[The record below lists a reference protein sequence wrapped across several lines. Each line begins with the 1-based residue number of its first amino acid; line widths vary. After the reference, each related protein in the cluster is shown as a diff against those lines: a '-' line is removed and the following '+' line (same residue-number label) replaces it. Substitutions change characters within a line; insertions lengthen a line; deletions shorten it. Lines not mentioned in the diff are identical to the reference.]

1 MTGVQTCALPICVNQ
16 QKSCAWE
23 LRGAIRKDS
32 GSASLRLM
40 NVNKTVITKDD
51 GSWNINISID
61 NFNGVLKFIV
71 NGNLGQTVRW
81 LARLTTV
88 EVGG

>member
-1 MTGVQTCALPICVNQ
+1 
-16 QKSCAWE
+16 
-23 LRGAIRKDS
+23 
-32 GSASLRLM
+32 M

-71 NGNLGQTVRW
+71 NGNMGQTVRW